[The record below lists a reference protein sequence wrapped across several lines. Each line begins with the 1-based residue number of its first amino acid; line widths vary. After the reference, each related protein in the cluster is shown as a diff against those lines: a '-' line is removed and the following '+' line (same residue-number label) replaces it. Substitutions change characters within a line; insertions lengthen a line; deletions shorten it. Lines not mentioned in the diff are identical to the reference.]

1 MAWIA
6 EVHESAADGRLKEC
20 YERIIKALGRMIP
33 FYRVF
38 TPSPR
43 LLGAHLDFYGALGG
57 PGVLSKLRREY
68 IATAVSAENGC
79 AHCTQLH
86 GGFLRA
92 LGADPALVHGLATDP
107 GAVRLAPADR
117 AIVDYALKLTRSPR
131 AMTRADI
138 LALRGHGFRDAEIFE
153 IAFTTAY
160 FNYTNRVAE
169 GLGVE
174 PEPE

>member
-1 MAWIA
+1 MSWIA
-6 EVHESAADGRLKEC
+6 EVHESAAEGRLKEC
-20 YERIIKALGRMIP
+20 YERVRKALGRVLP
-33 FYRVF
+33 FYRAF
-38 TPSPR
+38 SPSPR
-43 LLGAHLDFYGALGG
+43 LLSAHLDFYGALGG

-92 LGADPALVHGLATDP
+92 LGADPTLVH
-107 GAVRLAPADR
+107 RLASDPAAAPLPPADR
-117 AIVDYALKLTRSPR
+117 AIVDYALKLTRAPR
-131 AMTRADI
+131 AMTRADVE
-138 LALRGHGFRDAEIFE
+138 ALRGHRLSDAEIFE
-153 IAFTTAY
+153 IALTTAY

>member
-57 PGVLSKLRREY
+57 PGVWL
-68 IATAVSAENGC
+68 
-79 AHCTQLH
+79 
-86 GGFLRA
+86 
-92 LGADPALVHGLATDP
+92 LV
-107 GAVRLAPADR
+107 GAVVLG
-117 AIVDYALKLTRSPR
+117 L
-131 AMTRADI
+131 
-138 LALRGHGFRDAEIFE
+138 IFM
-153 IAFTTAY
+153 
-160 FNYTNRVAE
+160 RRR
-169 GLGVE
+169 
-174 PEPE
+174 

>member
-1 MAWIA
+1 MSWIA
-6 EVHESAADGRLKEC
+6 EVHEGAAEGRLKDC
-20 YERIIKALGRMIP
+20 YERIRKALGRVIP
-33 FYRVF
+33 FYRAF
-38 TPSPR
+38 SPSPR

-57 PGVLSKLRREY
+57 PGALSKLRREY

-92 LGADPALVHGLATDP
+92 LGVDPALVQWLATEP
-107 GAVRLAPADR
+107 ARAPLPPADR
-117 AIVDYALKLTRSPR
+117 AIVDYALKLTRAPR
-131 AMTRADI
+131 TMTRADVE
-138 LALRGHGFRDAEIFE
+138 ALRGHGCSDAEIFE
-153 IAFTTAY
+153 VAFATAY

-174 PEPE
+174 PE

>member
-1 MAWIA
+1 MSWIA
-6 EVHESAADGRLKEC
+6 EVHESTAEGRLKEC
-20 YERIIKALGRMIP
+20 YERIVKALGRVIP

-38 TPSPR
+38 SSSPR
-43 LLGAHLDFYGALGG
+43 LLGAHLEFYGALGG

-86 GGFLRA
+86 RGFLEA
-92 LGADPALVHGLATDP
+92 LGADPALVRGLATDP
-107 GAVRLAPADR
+107 AAVPLPPADR
-117 AIVDYALKLTRSPR
+117 AIVDYALKLTRAPR
-131 AMTRADI
+131 AMTRADV
-138 LALRGHGFRDAEIFE
+138 LALRGHGFSDAEIFE
-153 IAFTTAY
+153 VAFTTAY

-174 PEPE
+174 PEPA